1 MPLQRRPAILLVAL
15 MLLLTGVLVTGC
27 LALSSTPAFNG
38 EQAYSILEKQCSFGP
53 RPPGTEAHKKTRDYL
68 VSQLKQYSN
77 AVEAQAFTHESGNK
91 TYDMWNVIA
100 RFGDTTKPGILLA
113 AHWDTRPMADQ
124 EMDESKQNLPITGAN
139 DGASGVAV
147 LLELARI
154 FRESPPPVPV
164 TIVLFDGE
172 DFGDTSEEMYL
183 GSRYFASRMKS
194 SGSYRFGILL
204 DMVGD
209 KNLSINREGY
219 SNQFAESVVDR
230 IWSAARELGLGRY
243 FPDNVKYTITDDHLP
258 LIQAGLPC
266 ADVIDFDYAYWHTLA
281 DTPDK
286 CSAKSLKIVGD
297 TISRVVYSPAP

>member
-1 MPLQRRPAILLVAL
+1 MLLQRKPAAILIML
-15 MLLLTGVLVTGC
+15 MLLLTGILVSGC
-27 LALSSTPAFNG
+27 LALGAPPAFNG
-38 EQAYSILEKQCSFGP
+38 ERAYSILEKQCSFGP

-68 VSQLKQYSN
+68 ISELKQYSN
-77 AVEAQAFTHESGNK
+77 AVEAQAFTHASAKK
-91 TYDMWNVIA
+91 TYDMWNIIA
-100 RFGDTTKPGILLA
+100 RFGDTAKPGILLA

-124 EMDESKQNLPITGAN
+124 EVDPARRKLPITGAN

-154 FRESPPPVPV
+154 FHESPPPVPV

-172 DFGDTSEEMYL
+172 DFGYTSDQMYL
-183 GSRYFASRMKS
+183 GSRYFAARLKDF
-194 SGSYRFGILL
+194 GSCKFGILL

-209 KNLSINREGY
+209 KDLNINREGY
-219 SNQFAESVVDR
+219 SNQFAKSVVDR
-230 IWSAARELGLGRY
+230 IWAAAKARGFGEY
-243 FPDNVKYTITDDHLP
+243 FPDEVKYAVMDDHLP

-266 ADVIDFDYAYWHTLA
+266 ADVIDFDYAYWHTLS

-297 TISRVVYSPAP
+297 VISYVVYSPAP

>member
-1 MPLQRRPAILLVAL
+1 MLLRRKPAVLLIVL

-27 LALSSTPAFNG
+27 LALSEPAAFDG
-38 EQAYSILEKQCSFGP
+38 GRAYSILGRQCSFGP

-68 VSQLKQYSN
+68 ISQLKQYSN
-77 AVEAQAFTHESGNK
+77 TVEAQSFTHESGKK
-91 TYDMWNVIA
+91 TYDMWNIIA
-100 RFGDTTKPGILLA
+100 RFGDTSKPGILLA

-124 EMDESKQNLPITGAN
+124 EMDESRQQFPIIGAN

-147 LLELARI
+147 LLQLAAM
-154 FRESPPPVPV
+154 FLESPPPVPI

-172 DFGDTSEEMYL
+172 DFGNSSEEMFL

-194 SGSYRFGILL
+194 SGRYRFGILL

-219 SNQFAESVVDR
+219 SNQFAKSVVDR
-230 IWSAARELGLGRY
+230 IWSAAREKGLGGY

-297 TISRVVYSPAP
+297 TISHVVYSAAP